1 MGRSVT
7 LDIGSGKTAL
17 GYLVEAA
24 DPKAPGIVVIQEWWG
39 VQGQIRGVCERYAA
53 AGFTAI
59 APDLYAGKV
68 IPYHDEESAGQAMN
82 ALDFL
87 AATDEIAGAA
97 VKYLRTGGRK
107 VGLTGFCLGG
117 VVSILGAIR
126 LADIDAASAYYGAP
140 DDALDDAAKVR
151 GPIQAHFAN
160 GDDWCTPADA
170 DRMERKFKE
179 SGAHHRVFRYPCQ
192 HGFANEDAKE
202 YDKSAA
208 ESAWSRD
215 LEWWNTHL
223 RDSA

>member
-7 LDIGSGKTAL
+7 LDIGYGRTAA
-17 GYLVEAA
+17 GYLAEAV

-39 VQGQIRGVCERYAA
+39 VQGQIKGVCDRYAA
-53 AGFTAI
+53 AGYTAI

-97 VKYLRTGGRK
+97 AKHLRAGGRK

-126 LADIDAASAYYGAP
+126 LAHIDASSAYYGAP

-151 GPIQAHFAN
+151 APIQAHFAD
-160 GDDWCTPADA
+160 GDNWCTPADA

-179 SGAHHRVFRYPCQ
+179 SGAPYRVFRYSCL

-208 ESAWSRD
+208 ESAWRRD
-215 LEWWNTHL
+215 LDWWNTYL
-223 RDSA
+223 RGAA

>member
-7 LDIGSGKTAL
+7 LDIGGGKIAIA
-17 GYLVEAA
+17 YLAEAA
-24 DPKAPGIVVIQEWWG
+24 DLSASGIVVIQEWWG
-39 VQGQIRGVCERYAA
+39 VQSQIKGVCDRYAA
-53 AGFTAI
+53 AGYTAI

-68 IPYHDEESAGQAMN
+68 IPYHDEESAGQAMH

-97 VKYLRTGGRK
+97 ARYLRTDRRK

-117 VVSILGAIR
+117 IVSILGAIR
-126 LADIDAASAYYGAP
+126 LANVDAVSAYYGAP
-140 DDALDDAAKVR
+140 DDALDDAARVR
-151 GPIQAHFAN
+151 APVQAHFAD

-179 SGAHHRVFRYPCQ
+179 SGAPYRVFRYPSL

-208 ESAWSRD
+208 EIAWRRD
-215 LEWWNTHL
+215 LEWWNTYL
-223 RDSA
+223 RDAA